1 MSQSVFGLLRVPRLL
16 GLIAISVLTLL
27 PSRARAQQPAT
38 VTGRVTAESGQP
50 LPSAGVIIEQLSAG
64 AVTRPDGSY
73 TIVVPGA
80 RVPSGPVTVTA
91 RLVGYKALSA
101 QVDLSTGSAVQDFTL
116 PDNPLQL
123 GELVVTGAGTVSEVE
138 KLGTGRSSVDSLT
151 LIRSSEP
158 NVVSALAAKAPNV
171 TIVSSSGD
179 PGASSHIQIRG
190 QTTISAGSGIS
201 GADAQPLFIV
211 DGVPVDNNIS
221 YNNPNFAS
229 VNSSAA
235 PSNRAIDINPNDIE
249 NVEVLKGAA
258 SGAIYGS
265 RAGQGVVIITTKRGR
280 PGPTKYSLRSSI
292 SVDEVGRLPELQS
305 KYGLGRAGVTPG
317 CVAGAAPNCAVG
329 FADAGSWGPEIPAGT
344 PTFSHAGEMFQ
355 TGHTFD
361 NALTVSGGND
371 RTTFFLSGG
380 VTAQNGTITGSND
393 KFDRISVRFNG
404 SHRVFDNFKV
414 GANIAY
420 VDGAGG
426 FITSRNSTDGLLLGA
441 WRSPPNFDNQ
451 VYLDPVTGL
460 HRAYRFPNPAA
471 GSEQASRL
479 YDNPFFVAN
488 ESFNNS
494 ELSRTFG
501 GINLE
506 LAALPWLSF
515 NYSLGTDYSND
526 ERTQAWPWSTSNTTV
541 VGVNGVGG
549 VNAGYIKSFQIDHN
563 LTATAR
569 YRVNPAFSGSV
580 TVGQNLNSNTYQT
593 RQTLGTGLIAPE
605 PYNLGNTAA
614 QLPPYD
620 YKQTIR
626 LESYFAQVSADLWDQ
641 LFLTAAIRN
650 DGASTFGADSRRNWY
665 PKGSAAWTFFRSAEG
680 TDRFL
685 TYGKL
690 RAAYGQ
696 SGTQPAPYLL
706 NSVLLGAWNGNDG
719 GWGPAI
725 SSGQN
730 GVGGLVTS
738 YILPT
743 EDLGPERVAEFETGF
758 DIGLWQDKADIGF
771 TWYRAISSDVILNL
785 PTAGSTGYTQKPAN
799 AATIRNAG
807 VEVALNVRPITQ
819 RNFAWDVGLQF
830 STTRNQVTDLAG
842 VQFVPMPIGG
852 GTNGLGI
859 QGVAIVGQPIGVYY
873 GSDFIRCGRGLS
885 FNGVDL
891 DNTAGEC
898 QGAPTGALYVAADGY
913 PQLDVGGTYVVGN
926 PQPDYTGAIRTSFR
940 VHKFSIGGLLDI
952 RQGGDAHNGT
962 KGALHHFGTSKE
974 SQENR
979 DAGNFVFGDSYFGNE
994 TVAGPGAGTPVPLG
1008 EAWYTG
1014 NGGTFNGPTSQ
1025 FVEDGSFVKL
1035 REISLGYTFDQPW
1048 ISRVLGFSSMELRVA
1063 GRNLHT
1069 WTNYTGVDP
1078 ETSLLGSASPVR
1090 GIDYFNNPQSRSYVF
1105 SLTLNR

>member
-1 MSQSVFGLLRVPRLL
+1 MVRSLFGSLRIPRLL
-16 GLIAISVLTLL
+16 IPLMVVAAALL
-27 PSRARAQQPAT
+27 PGQAVAQQPAT
-38 VTGRVTAESGQP
+38 LTGRVTAESGQP
-50 LPSAGVIIEQLSAG
+50 LASAGVIIEQLSAG

-73 TIVVPGA
+73 TIIVPGA

-91 RLVGYKALSA
+91 RLVGYKARSA
-101 QVDLSTGSAVQDFTL
+101 QVNLGTGAAVQDFTL
-116 PDNPLQL
+116 LDNPLQL

-138 KLGTGRSSVDSLT
+138 KLGTGRSSVDSLS
-151 LIRSSEP
+151 IVRSGEA
-158 NVVSALAAKAPNV
+158 NIVAALAAKAPNV
-171 TIVSSSGD
+171 SVVSSSGD
-179 PGASSHIQIRG
+179 PGASAHIQIRG

-201 GADAQPLFIV
+201 GADAQPLFII
-211 DGVPVDNNIS
+211 DGVPIDNNIS
-221 YNNPNFAS
+221 YNNPNVAS

-265 RAGQGVVIITTKRGR
+265 RAGQGVIIITTKRGR
-280 PGPTKYSLRSSI
+280 PGPTKYSFRSSV
-292 SVDEVGRLPELQS
+292 SVDEVGRLPELQT
-305 KYGLGRAGVTPG
+305 KYGLGTGGVTPA
-317 CVAGAAPNCAVG
+317 CVPGAAPNCAVG
-329 FADAGSWGPEIPAGT
+329 FATAGSWGPAITAGS

-361 NALTVSGGND
+361 NALTISGGND

-380 VTAQNGTITGSND
+380 VNTQRGIITGNND

-420 VDGAGG
+420 VDGGG
-426 FITSRNSTDGLLLGA
+426 GSITSRNSTDGLLLGA

-451 VYLDPVTGL
+451 VYLDPVSGL
-460 HRAYRFPNPAA
+460 HRSYRFPNPAA
-471 GSEQASRL
+471 GSEQTSRL

-488 ESFNNS
+488 KSFS
-494 ELSRTFG
+494 KSDVGRTFG
-501 GINLE
+501 GINAE
-506 LAALPWLSF
+506 YMATSWLSF
-515 NYSLGTDYSND
+515 AYTLGADYSND

-549 VNAGYIKSFQIDHN
+549 VNAGYITSFQIDHN

-569 YRVNPAFSGSV
+569 YKVSPSFSGSV
-580 TVGQNLNSNTYQT
+580 TVGQNLNSNDYQT
-593 RQTLGTGLIAPE
+593 RQSLGTGLIAPE

-641 LFLTAAIRN
+641 LYLTAALRN

-680 TDRFL
+680 TNRFV
-685 TYGKL
+685 TFGKL

-730 GVGGLVTS
+730 GAGGLITS

-743 EDLGPERVAEFETGF
+743 SDLGPERVKEFETGF
-758 DIGLWQDKADIGF
+758 DLGLWQDKADVGF

-807 VEVALNVRPITQ
+807 VEVALNIRPITRQ
-819 RNFAWDVGLQF
+819 NFAWDVGLQF
-830 STTRNQVTDLAG
+830 ATVRNMVEDLAG
-842 VQFVPMPIGG
+842 VQFVPFPIGG

-859 QGVAIVGQPIGVYY
+859 QGVAIVGQPLGAYY
-873 GSDFIRCGRGLS
+873 GSDFIRCGRGIA

-898 QGAPTGALYVAADGY
+898 QGAPTGSLYVAADGY
-913 PQLDVGGTYVVGN
+913 PQNDVAGTYVVGN
-926 PQPDYTGAIRTSFR
+926 PQPDWTGSVRTSFR
-940 VHKFSIGGLLDI
+940 INKFSVGGLLDV

-974 SQENR
+974 SQVNR
-979 DAGNFVFGDSYFGNE
+979 DGGNFVFGDSYFGNE
-994 TVAGPGAGTPVPLG
+994 TVAGPGVGMAVPLG

-1014 NGGTFNGPTSQ
+1014 GGSTFNGPTSQ
-1025 FVEDGSFVKL
+1025 FVENGGFVKL
-1035 REISLGYTFDQPW
+1035 REISLGYTFDQAW
-1048 ISRVLGFSSMELRVA
+1048 VSRLMGFSSMELRVA

-1069 WTNYTGVDP
+1069 WTDYTGVDP
-1078 ETSLLGSASPVR
+1078 ETSLLGSASPLR

>member
-1 MSQSVFGLLRVPRLL
+1 
-16 GLIAISVLTLL
+16 
-27 PSRARAQQPAT
+27 
-38 VTGRVTAESGQP
+38 
-50 LPSAGVIIEQLSAG
+50 
-64 AVTRPDGSY
+64 
-73 TIVVPGA
+73 
-80 RVPSGPVTVTA
+80 TA
-91 RLVGYKALSA
+91 RLVGYKARSA
-101 QVDLSTGSAVQDFTL
+101 QVSLSTGSAVQDFTL

-138 KLGTGRSSVDSLT
+138 KLGTGRSSVDSLS
-151 LIRSSEP
+151 LIRSAEP

-171 TIVSSSGD
+171 TVVSSSGD
-179 PGASSHIQIRG
+179 PGASTHIQIRG

-211 DGVPVDNNIS
+211 DGVPVDNSVS
-221 YNNPNFAS
+221 YNNPTFTS
-229 VNSSAA
+229 LNSSAA

-280 PGPTKYSLRSSI
+280 PGPTKYSLRSSV
-292 SVDEVGRLPELQS
+292 SLDEVGRLPEFQT
-305 KYGLGRAGVTPG
+305 KYGLGTGGVG
-317 CVAGAAPNCAVG
+317 AACVAGGAVNCAVP
-329 FADAGSWGPEIPAGT
+329 FAQSGSWGPEIPAGS
-344 PTFSHAGEMFQ
+344 PTFDHSGEMFQ

-361 NALTVSGGND
+361 NALTISGGND

-380 VTAQNGTITGSND
+380 ATNQRGIITGNND
-393 KFDRISVRFNG
+393 KFERISVRFNG
-404 SHRVFDNFKV
+404 SHRVFDNLKV

-420 VDGAGG
+420 VDGEGG

-441 WRSPPNFDNQ
+441 WRSPPDFNNEQ
-451 VYLDPVTGL
+451 YLDSQFGL
-460 HRAYRFPNPAA
+460 HRSYRFPNPGP
-471 GSEQASRL
+471 GSEQVSRI

-488 ESFNNS
+488 ESFNKS
-494 ELSRTFG
+494 EVGRTFG
-501 GINLE
+501 GVNAE
-506 LAALPWLSF
+506 FTATPWLSF
-515 NYSLGTDYSND
+515 AYTLGADYSND
-526 ERTQAWPWSTSNTTV
+526 ERTQAWPWSTSNSTV

-549 VNAGYIKSFQIDHN
+549 VNAGYVRSFQIDHN

-569 YRVNPAFSGSV
+569 YRVNEAFSGSV

-593 RQTLGTGLIAPE
+593 RQSLGTGLIAPE
-605 PYNLGNTAA
+605 PYNLGNTSS

-620 YKQTIR
+620 FKQTIR

-680 TDRFL
+680 TNRFL

-706 NSVLLGAWNGNDG
+706 TSVMLGAWNGNDG

-725 SSGQN
+725 SSQQN
-730 GVGGLVTS
+730 GLGGLIS
-738 YILPT
+738 GYILPT
-743 EDLGPERVAEFETGF
+743 TDLGPERVKEFETGF
-758 DIGLWQDKADIGF
+758 DLGLWQDKADIGF

-785 PTAGSTGYTQKPAN
+785 PVAGSTGYTQKPAN
-799 AATIRNAG
+799 AATMRNAG
-807 VEVALNVRPITQ
+807 IEVALNLRPVTT
-819 RNFAWDVGLQF
+819 RNFAWDLGFQVA
-830 STTRNQVTDLAG
+830 TNRNRVTDLAG
-842 VQFVPMPIGG
+842 VQFVPLPISG

-859 QGVAIVGQPIGVYY
+859 QGVAIEGQPLGVYY
-873 GSDFIRCGRGLS
+873 ADDFVRCGRGLS
-885 FNGVDL
+885 FGGVDL
-891 DNTAGEC
+891 DNTAGHC
-898 QGAPTGALYVAADGY
+898 QGAPTGALYIAADGY
-913 PQLDVGGTYVVGN
+913 PQIDVGGTYIIGD
-926 PQPDYTGAIRTSFR
+926 PQPDWTGAVRTSFR
-940 VHKFSIGGLLDI
+940 VNKFSIGGLLDI

-974 SQENR
+974 SQVNR
-979 DAGNFVFGDSYFGNE
+979 DGGTFVVGETYYDHE
-994 TVAGPGAGTPVPLG
+994 TVSGPGAGTAVPLG
-1008 EAWYTG
+1008 ENWYAG
-1014 NGGTFNGPTSQ
+1014 SGGIFNGATSQ

-1035 REISLGYTFDQPW
+1035 REVSLGYTFDQPW
-1048 ISRVLGFSSMELRVA
+1048 VSRVLGFSSMELRVA

-1078 ETSLLGSASPVR
+1078 ETSLLGAASPLR
-1090 GIDYFNNPQSRSYVF
+1090 GVDYFNNPQSRSYVF